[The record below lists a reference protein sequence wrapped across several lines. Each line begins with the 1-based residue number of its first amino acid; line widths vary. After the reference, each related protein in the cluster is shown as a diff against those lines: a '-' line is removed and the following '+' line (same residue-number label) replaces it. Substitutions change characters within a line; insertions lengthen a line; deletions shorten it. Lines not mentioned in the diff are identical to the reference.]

1 MQKLTLTTIFILITA
16 LTATAQVQ
24 YMEPFWIA
32 TGTSDTTELG
42 ESIAGIGDINQDGY
56 DDFAV
61 STAEERVWIFLGSS
75 LPDSIPDILR
85 KEVGMAATW
94 PPRDRVD
101 GAFIA
106 RWKRTK

>member
-1 MQKLTLTTIFILITA
+1 VLVYSTCSLESSENEKRVQIFDKRA
-16 LTATAQVQ
+16 
-24 YMEPFWIA
+24 
-32 TGTSDTTELG
+32 G
-42 ESIAGIGDINQDGY
+42 EEMKRDQ
-56 DDFAV
+56 
-61 STAEERVWIFLGSS
+61 